1 MLPIYP
7 IYILQPSLIN
17 NKNDILI
24 FTYLIFVYFYLVQ
37 NSMDIRGISM
47 MYFLKTITE
56 DITRKVDMRIWNGKK
71 HGIKMFFH

>member
-24 FTYLIFVYFYLVQ
+24 FTYLIFVYFLFSSKLNGYKRDL
-37 NSMDIRGISM
+37 
-47 MYFLKTITE
+47 YFLKTITE